1 MMLGV
6 WGDAV
11 WSEVNADGV
20 KDAELK
26 RFEGVGADVR
36 TDVGDCVERL
46 KIGGE
51 RLGSFICP
59 CAVVSN
65 SLKLNPVISYSP
77 IRLLTNM
84 SLVRGFD

>member
-6 WGDAV
+6 RGEAV

-20 KDAELK
+20 KEAELN
-26 RFEGVGADVR
+26 RFEGVGADVG

-59 CAVVSN
+59 CTVVSN

-77 IRLLTNM
+77 H
-84 SLVRGFD
+84 

>member
-20 KDAELK
+20 KEAELK
-26 RFEGVGADVR
+26 RFEDVGEAVG
-36 TDVGDCVERL
+36 TDVGVCVERL

-77 IRLLTNM
+77 H
-84 SLVRGFD
+84 

>member
-20 KDAELK
+20 KEAELN
-26 RFEGVGADVR
+26 RFEGVGADVG

-59 CAVVSN
+59 CTVVSN

>member
-6 WGDAV
+6 CGEAV

-20 KDAELK
+20 KEAELN
-26 RFEGVGADVR
+26 RFEGVGADVG

-59 CAVVSN
+59 CTVVSN

-77 IRLLTNM
+77 Y
-84 SLVRGFD
+84 

>member
-26 RFEGVGADVR
+26 RFEGVGADVG

-59 CAVVSN
+59 CTVVSN